1 MTAWSSAVLD
11 ELASSFEH
19 ARDGER
25 ATQMAAYMR
34 NQFPFF
40 GIAAADRRRL
50 VGQALR
56 AAGSGP
62 HRAVPDEADLTEF
75 ARACY
80 ERREREFHYAAV
92 NLLRRRL
99 RTLTPASMPLLH
111 DLITTQSWWDT
122 VDEIAAHLVGGVVR
136 AHPELVSLMD
146 AWVESDNLW
155 VARSAVLHQL
165 MYKDQTDPERLFAYC
180 LARADEP
187 DFFYRKAIGWALRQ
201 YARTDPEA
209 VAAFCTQHR
218 HALSPLSYR
227 EATKHLDV

>member
-1 MTAWSSAVLD
+1 MTAWSTALLD
-11 ELASSFEH
+11 ELASAFDE

-25 ATQMAAYMR
+25 AAQMASYMR

-40 GIAAADRRRL
+40 GIASADRKRL

-56 AAGSGP
+56 AASSGP
-62 HRAVPDEADLTEF
+62 DRAVPDEADLKEF

-92 NLLRRRL
+92 NVLRRRV

-111 DLITTQSWWDT
+111 DLITTHSWWDT

-136 AHPELVSLMD
+136 AHPELASLMD
-146 AWVESDNLW
+146 EWVESENLW
-155 VARSAVLHQL
+155 VARSAILHQL
-165 MYKDQTDPERLFAYC
+165 TYKDDTDPERLFAYC
-180 LARADEP
+180 LARAGEP

-201 YARTDPEA
+201 YARTDPDA

-218 HALSPLSYR
+218 SALSPLSYR
-227 EATKHLDV
+227 EATKHLDL